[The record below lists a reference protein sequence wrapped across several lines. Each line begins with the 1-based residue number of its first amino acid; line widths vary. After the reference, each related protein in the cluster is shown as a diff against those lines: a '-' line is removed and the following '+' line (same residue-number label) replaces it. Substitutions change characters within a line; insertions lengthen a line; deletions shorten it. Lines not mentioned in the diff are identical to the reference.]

1 MQFIM
6 QNLESKQYFWE
17 WEQKMQGS
25 EKIKC
30 TVSFQVKAKIKT
42 SNVKNYTETTA
53 MPFLSNEDWINSWA
67 FNDVESNSKY

>member
-1 MQFIM
+1 
-6 QNLESKQYFWE
+6 
-17 WEQKMQGS
+17 MQGS

-53 MPFLSNEDWINSWA
+53 MPFLSNED
-67 FNDVESNSKY
+67 